1 MGRNSSAVFR
11 GWRELLLL
19 PKVAVMVGEEWDGVG
34 GTSTILF
41 MWGSEEMGEA
51 EMQFLISRKL
61 LSLISVIHFR
71 EDFVILKGF
80 TNWIT

>member
-1 MGRNSSAVFR
+1 
-11 GWRELLLL
+11 
-19 PKVAVMVGEEWDGVG
+19 
-34 GTSTILF
+34 
-41 MWGSEEMGEA
+41 MGEA

>member
-1 MGRNSSAVFR
+1 M
-11 GWRELLLL
+11 
-19 PKVAVMVGEEWDGVG
+19 G
-34 GTSTILF
+34 GTRETLF
-41 MWGSEEMGEA
+41 FWGSEEMSEA
-51 EMQFLISRKL
+51 EMQFLISREL